1 MPSYLFYYSNLVP
14 LFYFEDFKAGNK
26 DEEFFPLY
34 FRKKELISAFKAK
47 RPDDIVPEI
56 KVTELFSVVRSIAD
70 PSNKDPDFEKLM
82 IIPPV
87 ESNEKALEC
96 KKASGKSDAYQLGK
110 RIVIL

>member
-1 MPSYLFYYSNLVP
+1 M
-14 LFYFEDFKAGNK
+14 
-26 DEEFFPLY
+26 
-34 FRKKELISAFKAK
+34 
-47 RPDDIVPEI
+47 PEI

-70 PSNKDPDFEKLM
+70 PNNKDPDFEKLK

-87 ESNEKALEC
+87 GSNEKANEC